1 MMYCYANHGLLRDS
15 DVKAFRQ
22 LVACPRDEVY
32 FSVIQNNYLTAVKTN
47 VLGRMVITVD
57 EHALKSYPVFRI
69 GVFND
74 GAGVLESTEPVDI
87 TDDFRKYLEN
97 VVKLYRRSDKCAVDD
112 TPEEL

>member
-1 MMYCYANHGLLRDS
+1 MMYCYANYGLLHDS

-22 LVACPRDEVY
+22 LVSCPRDEVY
-32 FSVIQNNYLTAVKTN
+32 FSVIQNNYLTAIKSS

-57 EHALKSYPVFRI
+57 ENALKAYPVFRI

-87 TDDFRKYLEN
+87 TDDFRKYLKN
-97 VVKLYRRSDKCAVDD
+97 VIDLYRRSDKCVVFD
-112 TPEEL
+112 TPEEP